1 MHGLAVKPGM
11 TLQVCHS
18 PPGTSEWNEIEH
30 RMSCHIT
37 RNWRGRPLV
46 SHEAIIDPISNT
58 ATDQGL
64 TIQAGLDRGSDP
76 TGIEV
81 TDEQLA
87 AVNMTPNAFHGDR
100 NDSIQP

>member
-1 MHGLAVKPGM
+1 M
-11 TLQVCHS
+11 
-18 PPGTSEWNEIEH
+18 
-30 RMSCHIT
+30 
-37 RNWRGRPLV
+37 
-46 SHEAIIDPISNT
+46 IIDPISNT

-87 AVNMTPNAFHGDR
+87 AVNMTPNAFHGDW
-100 NDSIQP
+100 DSIHPA